1 MNRFREDMR
10 GPMNFRLTTAAA
22 TIAVACLA
30 ASCAYAG
37 EPAAPAKKHPTTKKA
52 KAPAAA
58 SVEEQIKALRDELQ
72 TQITGLKNTLADKDA
87 QLKQAQQSA
96 ADAQAAAAK
105 AQEAA
110 TAQQQAV
117 TENADAV
124 STLQNTVSDIKQ
136 TNAAVVG
143 SITDDAA
150 ALKKAITEPDT
161 LHYKG
166 ITISPAGSFIA
177 AETTWRSAALASDEN
192 TPFTKIPLQHA
203 SNAQLSEFNGGA
215 RQSRIALKAIGKLS
229 NVTLTGYYEMDWLGA
244 GATSN
249 NNQSNSYVM
258 RQRQIWMDAK
268 FTNGWDFSAGQGFS
282 LSAETT
288 SLLNRGT
295 EILPGTIDAAYT
307 PGFVW
312 TRQWSARVVKN
323 FGTKFAAGISLE
335 NPEGL
340 DVTGQNI
347 PTNLMYSAAGTTGGL
362 YNNGNNYTYNLTPDF
377 IVKIAAEPGWGHYEL
392 FGIGRTFRDRIYA
405 CSTVSPSCTV
415 ATGTTPY
422 NSDAVWG
429 AGIGGG
435 FRGPLFQKKL
445 VLGFKGLWGQGVGRY
460 GDSTIADV
468 TVRPNETLSPLHGFS
483 ALASVDVN
491 PTPKL
496 NVYFNYGGDYIGRDF
511 VTVSNGTQVGYGTT
525 TADMAG
531 CNTEPT
537 ASSSTGASLPL
548 NPSHCTASTKDVQ
561 AFVAGYWFNFYNG
574 AKGRFRQGIQY
585 SYARRDLWSGAGG
598 TTNPGGGAYGYDNM
612 VFTSFRFYLP

>member
-1 MNRFREDMR
+1 
-10 GPMNFRLTTAAA
+10 MNFRLTTAAA

-37 EPAAPAKKHPTTKKA
+37 ETAAPAKKHPTTKKS
-52 KAPAAA
+52 KAPAAP

-72 TQITGLKNTLADKDA
+72 SQITGLKNTLADKDA
-87 QLKQAQQSA
+87 QLKQAQQAA

-117 TENADAV
+117 TENAAAV
-124 STLQNTVSDIKQ
+124 STLQSTVSDIKQ
-136 TNAAVVG
+136 VNATVVS

-150 ALKKAITEPDT
+150 ALKKAVAEPDT
-161 LHYKG
+161 IHFKG
-166 ITISPAGSFIA
+166 VTISPTGSFIA
-177 AETTWRSAALASDEN
+177 SETTWRSGALASDDN

-203 SNAQLSEFNGGA
+203 SNAQISEFNGGA

-229 NVTLTGYYEMDWLGA
+229 DVTLTGYYEVDWLGA
-244 GATSN
+244 GVTSN
-249 NNQSNSYVM
+249 GNQSNSYLM
-258 RQRQIWMDAK
+258 RQRQIWLDAK
-268 FTNGWDFSAGQGFS
+268 FNNGWDFSAGQGFS

-323 FGTKFAAGISLE
+323 FGTKYAAGFALE

-340 DVTGQNI
+340 DVAGQNI
-347 PTNLMYSAAGTTGGL
+347 PANLMYSAAGTTGGL

-377 IVKIAAEPGWGHYEL
+377 IVKLAAEPGWGHYEL
-392 FGIGRTFRDRIYA
+392 FGIGRTFRDRIYG
-405 CSTVSPSCTV
+405 CTTVSATCTV
-415 ATGTTPY
+415 ATTTTPY

-445 VLGFKGLWGQGVGRY
+445 VLGLKGLYGQGIGRY
-460 GDSTIADV
+460 GTSTIADV

-483 ALASVDVN
+483 GLASVDLN

-496 NVYFNYGGDYIGRDF
+496 NIYLNYGGDYVGRDY
-511 VTVSNGTQVGYGTT
+511 VVASNGTHVGYGTYT
-525 TADMAG
+525 TNMSG

-537 ASSSTGASLPL
+537 VTSSIGASLPL
-548 NPSHCTASTKDVQ
+548 NPSNCGASTKDVQ

>member
-1 MNRFREDMR
+1 
-10 GPMNFRLTTAAA
+10 MNFRLTLATAA
-22 TIAVACLA
+22 IAA
-30 ASCAYAG
+30 ASFAASSAYAG
-37 EPAAPAKKHPTTKKA
+37 ETTAPAKKHPTTKKA
-52 KAPAAA
+52 KAPAAP
-58 SVEEQIKALRDELQ
+58 SVEEQIKALRNELQ
-72 TQITGLKNTLADKDA
+72 AQINGLKTTVADKDA
-87 QLKQAQQSA
+87 QLKQAQAAA

-110 TAQQQAV
+110 SAQQQAV
-117 TENADAV
+117 TDNSTAVESLQSTVTDLKQANA
-124 STLQNTVSDIKQ
+124 S
-136 TNAAVVG
+136 VVA
-143 SITDDAA
+143 SVTDEAA
-150 ALKKAITEPDT
+150 AIKKSIAEPDV

-203 SNAQLSEFNGGA
+203 SNAQISEFNGGA
-215 RQSRIALKAIGKLS
+215 RQSRIALKAIGKL
-229 NVTLTGYYEMDWLGA
+229 NDVTLTGYYEMDFLGA
-244 GATSN
+244 GVTSN

-288 SLLNRGT
+288 SLLNRGS

-347 PTNLMYSAAGTTGGL
+347 PSTLMYSAAGTTGGL

-392 FGIGRTFRDRIYA
+392 FGVGRTFRDRIYA
-405 CSTVSPSCTV
+405 CTTVSPTCTV
-415 ATGTTPY
+415 AAGTSPY

-445 VLGFKGLWGQGVGRY
+445 VLGLKGLYGQGIGRY
-460 GDSTIADV
+460 GNSTIADV

-483 ALASVDVN
+483 ALASVDIN
-491 PTPKL
+491 PNPKL
-496 NVYFNYGGDYIGRDF
+496 NVYLNYGGDYVGRDF
-511 VTVSNGTQVGYGTT
+511 VTASNGTQVGYGTT
-525 TADMAG
+525 TVNMSG
-531 CNTEPT
+531 CNTEV
-537 ASSSTGASLPL
+537 AGSSTGQGLSVSPA
-548 NPSHCTASTKDVQ
+548 NCGASTKDVQ
-561 AFVAGYWFNFYNG
+561 AFVAGYWYNFYNG
-574 AKGRFRQGIQY
+574 SKGRFRQGIQY

-612 VFTSFRFYLP
+612 IFTSIRFYLP